1 MDILGFIQRQ
11 KEHHFTYRDADK
23 LALQKASLER
33 ERKELEARAKLQ
45 NEVRKEQQAIKD
57 IKREPVRR
65 GLSGIR
71 QGFQGLQ
78 KAAERSNKAV
88 SAFSNPDVKSPFS
101 SGSNPF
107 GPDKK
112 KFDEKKAERPRQI
125 VININGNDEKKKV
138 E

>member
-1 MDILGFIQRQ
+1 MNIREFIQRQ

-23 LALQKASLER
+23 LALQKANLER

-101 SGSNPF
+101 SGKSPF
-107 GPDKK
+107 GPDTPKK
-112 KFDEKKAERPRQI
+112 PDVKNPKTRTI
-125 VININGNDEKKKV
+125 VVNIKD
-138 E
+138 